1 MEATS
6 LTVRSF
12 MATQLVTFTPDME
25 IMDAM
30 HALLH
35 NRITGAPVIDSRG
48 ELVGMLSEHDCI
60 ERALSACYHGEL
72 GGRVESVMTRDVQT
86 VDPDESILVVA
97 EKLIASPFRRFVV
110 MERNR
115 VVGQLSRTDVLRALD
130 HLCQTKRQH

>member
-6 LTVRSF
+6 ITVRSY
-12 MATQLVTFTPDME
+12 MATQLVTFSPDTE

-30 HALLH
+30 HALLE
-35 NRITGAPVIDSRG
+35 NRITGAPVIDQRG

-60 ERALSACYHGEL
+60 QCALNACYHDEL
-72 GGRVESVMTRDVQT
+72 GGRVENVMTRDVHT

-97 EKLIASPFRRFVV
+97 EKLVGSPFRRFVV

-115 VVGQLSRTDVLRALD
+115 VVGQISRRDVLRALD
-130 HLCQTKRQH
+130 HLCQTKKQH

>member
-6 LTVRSF
+6 ITVRSY
-12 MATQLVTFTPDME
+12 MATQLVTFSPDTE

-30 HALLH
+30 HALLEH
-35 NRITGAPVIDSRG
+35 RITGAPVIDQRG

-60 ERALSACYHGEL
+60 QCALNACYHDEL
-72 GGRVESVMTRDVQT
+72 GGRVENVMTRDVHT

-97 EKLIASPFRRFVV
+97 EKLIGSPFRRFVV

-115 VVGQLSRTDVLRALD
+115 VVGQISRRDVLRALD
-130 HLCQTKRQH
+130 HLCKTKKQH